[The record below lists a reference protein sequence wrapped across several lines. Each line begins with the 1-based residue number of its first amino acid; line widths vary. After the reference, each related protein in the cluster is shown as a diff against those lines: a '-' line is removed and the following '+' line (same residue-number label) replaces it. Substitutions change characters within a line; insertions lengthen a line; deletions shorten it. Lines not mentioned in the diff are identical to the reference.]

1 MEQLLRQRA
10 ESIWTAAIRSV
21 LPDEAV
27 RRALEHFHPQ
37 GRVFLVAAGKAAW
50 QMAHA
55 ALAVLG
61 RVDGGIVITK
71 YGHVR
76 GPLPGVTCCEAGH
89 PVPDDNSF
97 AATQQALALVSNL
110 RADDTVLFLLS
121 GGGSALFEKPL
132 LPAEELQAI
141 TQALL
146 ACGADIV
153 EINTI
158 RKRLSAVKGGRFAL
172 ACAPAAVYSVVLSDI
187 LGDPLDM
194 IASGPA
200 CPDSS
205 TCAQAAAIA
214 EKYRLALSPAAA
226 ALLRQETPK
235 TLPNVTTKITG
246 SVRELEI
253 DISTAEVV
261 IQPGDAYD
269 LQVSG
274 SPRYESRV
282 SGGVW
287 TIKTTGD
294 WQLRNW
300 ENVKFFITVP
310 RDTVFDEVEL
320 SIGAG
325 TLKADGLACRTADLE
340 VGAGEMTV
348 KNLTCTQESSLDVGM
363 GKLTIDG
370 GSLDGKNEV
379 SCGMGVAEVAVSR
392 PADYGYAL
400 GSGMGSVTIDDYSH
414 SGMGV
419 ELEVNRSAATF
430 YDIEC
435 GMGEVTITFN

>member
-97 AATQQALALVSNL
+97 AATQRALALVSGL

-235 TLPNVTTKITG
+235 TLPNVTTKIHRQRAG
-246 SVRELEI
+246 AVPCRCGRLPRRRVR
-253 DISTAEVV
+253 
-261 IQPGDAYD
+261 
-269 LQVSG
+269 
-274 SPRYESRV
+274 
-282 SGGVW
+282 
-287 TIKTTGD
+287 
-294 WQLRNW
+294 
-300 ENVKFFITVP
+300 
-310 RDTVFDEVEL
+310 
-320 SIGAG
+320 AG
-325 TLKADGLACRTADLE
+325 FADRLPL
-340 VGAGEMTV
+340 
-348 KNLTCTQESSLDVGM
+348 L
-363 GKLTIDG
+363 
-370 GSLDGKNEV
+370 
-379 SCGMGVAEVAVSR
+379 
-392 PADYGYAL
+392 
-400 GSGMGSVTIDDYSH
+400 
-414 SGMGV
+414 
-419 ELEVNRSAATF
+419 
-430 YDIEC
+430 
-435 GMGEVTITFN
+435 

>member
-97 AATQQALALVSNL
+97 AATQRALALVSGL

-158 RKRLSAVKGGRFAL
+158 RKRLSAVKGGRFARH
-172 ACAPAAVYSVVLSDI
+172 CAPAQVFAVVLSDI

-200 CPDSS
+200 YPDSS
-205 TCAQAAAIA
+205 SCAQALDIA
-214 EKYRLALSPAAA
+214 KRYGLHLSERAW
-226 ALLRQETPK
+226 ALLAQETPK
-235 TLPNVTTKITG
+235 TLENVETQITG
-246 SVRELEI
+246 SVRELCAAAAAACEALGYEPMI
-253 DISTAEVV
+253 LTDCLCCEARE
-261 IQPGDAYD
+261 A
-269 LQVSG
+269 G
-274 SPRYESRV
+274 SM
-282 SGGVW
+282 
-287 TIKTTGD
+287 
-294 WQLRNW
+294 LA
-300 ENVKFFITVP
+300 
-310 RDTVFDEVEL
+310 
-320 SIGAG
+320 SIA
-325 TLKADGLACRTADLE
+325 RTHAR
-340 VGAGEMTV
+340 
-348 KNLTCTQESSLDVGM
+348 
-363 GKLTIDG
+363 
-370 GSLDGKNEV
+370 DGKNLAFL
-379 SCGMGVAEVAVSR
+379 MGGETVVHLRGKGLGGRNQEIALSA
-392 PADYGYAL
+392 AL
-400 GSGMGSVTIDDYSH
+400 GIEGLSNALVFSVGSDGTDGPTDAAGGVVDGQTAKILRERGIDPVQLLNDNDAYHALGAVGGLLKTGATGTNVNDVT
-414 SGMGV
+414 V
-419 ELEVNRSAATF
+419 LLLRTAE
-430 YDIEC
+430 
-435 GMGEVTITFN
+435 